1 MSISRRIHASLRVA
15 SIHLVI
21 SLIVGAGVA
30 AIMFGV
36 WYPYP
41 YNELT
46 KAPQLFGLLMM
57 VDIVCGPLLTG
68 ILYRPQKPKY
78 QWRLDLA
85 LIAFIQLAA
94 MVYGLNQVTASR
106 PVWLAF
112 EIDRFRIVQ
121 WDEIQPPYDK
131 RPSQFQVS
139 TPQLIGVS
147 RLSNDDPSFPA
158 SIQLSLNG
166 IHPSFR
172 PDRWVS
178 YESQKKE
185 VIDALFSL
193 DNLKNASS
201 STKNDI
207 RSSIVEARL
216 QENDV
221 GYLPLVLDIHT
232 DWIFLINK
240 KTGNPI
246 KAIHTDGW

>member
-94 MVYGLNQVTASR
+94 MVYGLNQVAATR

-139 TPQLIGVS
+139 APQLIGVS
-147 RLSNDDPSFPA
+147 RLSNEDPSFPE

-178 YESQKKE
+178 YESRKNE
-185 VIDALFSL
+185 VIGALRSL
-193 DNLKNASS
+193 DELKITSS
-201 STKNDI
+201 SIKENI
-207 RSSIVEARL
+207 QNEIIGAGL

-232 DWIFLINK
+232 DWIILINK
-240 KTGNPI
+240 NTGSPI